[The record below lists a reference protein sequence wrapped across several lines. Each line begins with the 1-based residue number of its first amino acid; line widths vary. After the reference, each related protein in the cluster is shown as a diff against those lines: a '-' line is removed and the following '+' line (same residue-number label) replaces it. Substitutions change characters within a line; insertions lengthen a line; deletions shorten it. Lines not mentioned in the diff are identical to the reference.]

1 MNEQRQRARVGV
13 FGTFLTAGFTM
24 GAWAS
29 SLPALDRRL
38 ELGEARLGTAL
49 LVIGGCALVSALV
62 TGRLCDRHSSRTVL
76 LFAGP
81 LSALTLLG
89 PTFAESYPALLA
101 SAVLY
106 GLSLGMIEVSMN
118 VNSVELE
125 TAYERP
131 ILSAFHGFW
140 SLGGALAGGATA
152 LAVAAGLASQSI
164 LLGAIAIG
172 ALAHLACNRMTTTES
187 RSPVPARG
195 KSGSL
200 TTLGLGVVALV
211 AFLSFAAHLSEGAV
225 LDWANIFAVRA
236 LEVEDALAP
245 LSFTVFATAMTV
257 VRFVGDRLRA
267 AFGPRRMLL
276 LSGALAVSG
285 YAIAL
290 SSPWTGGLPVALLG
304 WLITGFGLATIV
316 PVLFGAVGAAGGSG
330 RDLSI
335 ISTFGGFGLLLG
347 PAVIGYVAEA
357 SNMVVAL
364 IVPGLLTVAF
374 LIAGPVALRRLEQ
387 QESAAAEDGVSR
399 TAKGLPTTSTLR

>member
-1 MNEQRQRARVGV
+1 MSKQLSRARFGV
-13 FGTFLTAGFTM
+13 FGTFLTAGFTA
-24 GAWAS
+24 GAWAA

-49 LVIGGCALVSALV
+49 LVIAGCALVSALV

-81 LSALTLLG
+81 LNALTLLG

-101 SAVLY
+101 SAALF

-118 VNSVELE
+118 VNSVGLE

-152 LAVAAGLASQSI
+152 VAVAAGIGSQSI
-164 LLGAIAIG
+164 LLAAITISTV
-172 ALAHLACNRMTTTES
+172 AHLAFNRMTTNED
-187 RSPVPARG
+187 RSPVRARG
-195 KSGSL
+195 KSGSV
-200 TTLGLGVVALV
+200 TTLGLGVVVLV
-211 AFLSFAAHLSEGAV
+211 AFLSFAAHFSEGAV
-225 LDWANIFAVRA
+225 FDWANIFAVRA
-236 LEVEDALAP
+236 LGAEDALAP
-245 LSFTVFATAMTV
+245 LSFAVFATAMTV
-257 VRFVGDRLRA
+257 VRFVGDPLRA
-267 AFGPRRMLL
+267 AFGPRGMLL
-276 LSGALAVSG
+276 LNGTLAVSG

-290 SSPWTGGLPVALLG
+290 SSPWTGGLPVALCG
-304 WLITGFGLATIV
+304 WLVTGFGLATTV

-357 SNMVVAL
+357 SNMVFAL
-364 IVPGLLTVAF
+364 IVPGLLTAAL
-374 LIAGPVALRRLEQ
+374 LIAGPLALRRLEQ
-387 QESAAAEDGVSR
+387 QEMASAEDGMSR
-399 TAKGLPTTSTLR
+399 TGKGVRATSTLL